1 MYSTDWNMKSL
12 KSLGVVDGSHWKAYT
27 MRSLLIE
34 KACAFKIVHRK
45 IMCACIDALQYPEK
59 TNNWKRKFSEKY
71 NDQSHMSVYYW
82 LKHEITE
89 KARRRRCQWKRPKH
103 RKSLST
109 VIIHTFKVLFGSLAI
124 VVLLNIESGQ
134 IKSSYYKLIPCT
146 LLGVNKVEL
155 KH

>member
-59 TNNWKRKFSEKY
+59 TNNWKWEFSKKY
-71 NDQSHMSVYYW
+71 HDQSHMSVYYW

-89 KARRRRCQWKRPKH
+89 KARHRRCQWKRPKH
-103 RKSLST
+103 RKRLST

-124 VVLLNIESGQ
+124 VVVAKHRVWS
-134 IKSSYYKLIPCT
+134 
-146 LLGVNKVEL
+146 NKVFL
-155 KH
+155 LQANTMYVARGK